1 MDPTERM
8 QDGYDQKAIEQLNQT
23 IAFTDT
29 KIFWKDGYGWTSRYW
44 ESLKDTGWKLVPSPL
59 DPDYVVALD
68 EHGEECL
75 AAGPGRVP
83 LLQLLTNYFIGGG

>member
-1 MDPTERM
+1 MDLQDRV
-8 QDGYDQKAIEQLNQT
+8 QDGYDQNAIDELNKT

-29 KIFWKDGYGWTSRYW
+29 KIYWKDGYGWTSRFW
-44 ESLKDTGWKLVPSPL
+44 ESLLAMGWKMIPSPL

-68 EHGEECL
+68 EHGVECL
-75 AAGPGRVP
+75 AAGPGRIP